1 MSYLKDKVVV
11 ITGAASG
18 FGRLVA
24 CKAAARGACVIGG
37 DVTEE
42 ELANTVD
49 MATSA
54 GGSMVGLRADV
65 RDPADMTAMVLAAL
79 EHFGKVDVLINNAG
93 VMPLAFFADHNEA
106 AAAWNHCIDINFK
119 GVLNGICA
127 VHDQMIAQGAGHIV
141 NLSSIYGNYPV
152 RGAAVYGATKAAV
165 SFMSEALR
173 QESQGRIKV
182 TTIRPTG
189 IPTTGISNG
198 VVNFEAGA
206 GIVGVNNE
214 IFFER
219 FSAIMEGEAPQAW
232 TDANSIEYFA
242 LAAEELAEQIL
253 YVIDQPWG
261 VSISD
266 ITVRASGDLYVI

>member
-1 MSYLKDKVVV
+1 MSYIKDKVVV

-24 CKAAARGACVIGG
+24 CKAAARGACVVGG
-37 DVTEE
+37 DVNEE

-49 MATSA
+49 MVTSA
-54 GGSMVGLRADV
+54 GGKMVGLRADV
-65 RDPADMTAMVLAAL
+65 RDPADMSAMVLAAV

-93 VMPLAFFADHNEA
+93 TMPLAFFADHNEA
-106 AAAWNHCIDINFK
+106 AEAWNHCIDVNFK

-127 VHDQMIAQGAGHIV
+127 VHDQMIGQGAGHIV
-141 NLSSIYGNYPV
+141 NLSSIYANYPV

-189 IPTTGISNG
+189 IPTTGISSA
-198 VVNFEAGA
+198 VVNFDAGA
-206 GIVGVNNE
+206 GIVGVNHDT
-214 IFFER
+214 FVER

-232 TDANSIEYFA
+232 THPDSIEYFS
-242 LAAEELAEQIL
+242 LAPEELAEQIL

>member
-1 MSYLKDKVVV
+1 MSHIKDKVVL
-11 ITGAASG
+11 ITGIGSG

-24 CKAAARGACVIGG
+24 CKAAQRGAHVVGG
-37 DVTEE
+37 DVNEA

-49 MATSA
+49 MITSK
-54 GGSMVGLRADV
+54 GGSAIGLRADV
-65 RDPADMTAMVLAAL
+65 RDAADLSAMVQAAV
-79 EHFGKVDVLINNAG
+79 EQFGKVDVLVNNAG
-93 VMPLAFFADHNEA
+93 IMPLAYFADHAQAAEA
-106 AAAWNHCIDINFK
+106 WDRCIDINFK
-119 GVLNGICA
+119 GVLNGMCA

-173 QESQGRIKV
+173 QESQGKIKV
-182 TTIRPTG
+182 TTVRPTG
-189 IPTTGISNG
+189 IPTTGIASA
-198 VVNFEAGA
+198 VVNFEAGG
-206 GIVGVNNE
+206 GIVGVNNNL
-214 IFFER
+214 FFER
-219 FSAIMEGEAPQAW
+219 FSAIMEGNAPQAW
-232 TDANSIEYFA
+232 TDVNSIEYFA
-242 LAAEELAEQIL
+242 LAPEELAEQIL